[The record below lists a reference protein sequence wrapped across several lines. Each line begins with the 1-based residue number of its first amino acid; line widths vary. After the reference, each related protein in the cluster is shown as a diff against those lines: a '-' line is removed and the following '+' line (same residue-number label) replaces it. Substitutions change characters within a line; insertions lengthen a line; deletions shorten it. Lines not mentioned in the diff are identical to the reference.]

1 MLFQALQAQMA
12 FGLTNPLGGA
22 INAAGMGLNANANA
36 NANTNAQLPSIIPSL
51 QSPMLMQLPNLTA
64 LTNPMQSVTSKQQDD
79 PPAGKDASPRLKRK
93 PSAALDQ
100 RCNSMSMDG
109 SGGTL

>member
-22 INAAGMGLNANANA
+22 INAAGLGLNANAN
-36 NANTNAQLPSIIPSL
+36 TKT
-51 QSPMLMQLPNLTA
+51 QLPNPTA
-64 LTNPMQSVTSKQQDD
+64 LTNPMQSVTSTQQDD

>member
-36 NANTNAQLPSIIPSL
+36 NTNTQLPSIIPSL

>member
-1 MLFQALQAQMA
+1 MLFQALQTQMA

-22 INAAGMGLNANANA
+22 INAAGLGLNANANA
-36 NANTNAQLPSIIPSL
+36 NTQLPSIIPSL
-51 QSPMLMQLPNLTA
+51 KSPMLIQQPNLTA